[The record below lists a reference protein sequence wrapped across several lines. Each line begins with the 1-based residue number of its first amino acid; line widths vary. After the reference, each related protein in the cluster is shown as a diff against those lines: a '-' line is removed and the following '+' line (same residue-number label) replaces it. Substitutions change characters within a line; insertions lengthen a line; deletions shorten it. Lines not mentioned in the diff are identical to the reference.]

1 MSMDSISLLQR
12 ARYDFQPKIP
22 EVLTKDAATIQLEN
36 SSLSLPPRD
45 EQKIREYYR
54 ETIGKPAVVFADG
67 SNPAA
72 GRKRRCG
79 VLLSGGQAP
88 GGHNVIAGLF
98 DGLQAA
104 NAESELIGFHGGA
117 GGLLKCDYEILTK
130 EKVDFHRNTGGFDI
144 IGSGRTK
151 IETDAQI
158 EATIQTV
165 KKLELDS
172 LVIVGGDDSNTNAA
186 LLAEVFAQRKL
197 PMQVIGVPKTI
208 DGDLKNDHIETSFG
222 FDTSTKVYA
231 SLIGDLA
238 RDTKS
243 SGKYWNFVK
252 LMGRSASHIAL
263 ECALQIHPNIC
274 LIGEEIKAKNMSL
287 KRILYDICQII
298 AHRAEHGENFGVILI
313 PEGIVE
319 FIPETANLIAELNRN
334 WKEYEHVFTAL
345 TTLELKKK
353 WLYTKLSP
361 EAYHT
366 LDQLPAELAE
376 QFLGL
381 RDPHGNILVSQIE
394 IEKLFITMIRDYLEG
409 MTGAGTYKGSFAPL
423 AEFYGYEGRS
433 AFPSN
438 FDATYCYALGKTA
451 FLLIAN
457 GANGYL
463 ACIKDLALPSEQWKA
478 GGVPLTM
485 MMDMEERKGEW
496 VPVIAKSLVDLNG
509 AAFNEFARN
518 RDKWALETCYMHP
531 GPVQYFGPDELC
543 NRITET
549 LRLESEEKRRF
560 EAWANIAT
568 KR

>member
-1 MSMDSISLLQR
+1 MDTISVLQK
-12 ARYDFQPKIP
+12 ARYEFKPVLP
-22 EVLTKDAATIQLEN
+22 EILTKPASEIQLET
-36 SSLSLPPRD
+36 STLSLPPRD
-45 EQKIREYYR
+45 EQKVREFYK
-54 ETIGKPAVVFADG
+54 ETIGKPAVTFTKG
-67 SNPAA
+67 ENPAA
-72 GRKRRCG
+72 SKKRRCG

-88 GGHNVIAGLF
+88 GGHNVLAGLF
-98 DGLQAA
+98 DGLTAA
-104 NAESELIGFHGGA
+104 NPDSELVGFHGGA
-117 GGLLKCDYEILTK
+117 AGLLNGDYEILTK
-130 EKVDFHRNTGGFDI
+130 EKIDFHRNTGGFDI

-151 IETDAQI
+151 IETAEQI
-158 EATIQTV
+158 EATIKTV
-165 KKLELDS
+165 QALNLDS

-186 LLAEVFAQRKL
+186 LLAEIFAQKQV
-197 PMQVIGVPKTI
+197 PVQVIGVPKTI

-298 AHRAEHGENFGVILI
+298 ARRAENGENFGVILI

-353 WLYTKLSP
+353 WLVTKLSP

-394 IEKLFITMIRDYLEG
+394 IEKLFIILIRDYLEG
-409 MTGAGTYKGSFAPL
+409 MTGAGTYKGTFAPI

-438 FDATYCYALGKTA
+438 FDATYCYALGLTA
-451 FLLIAN
+451 FELIAN

-463 ACIKDLALPSEQWKA
+463 ACVKNLARPSTEWSA

-485 MMDMEERKGEW
+485 MMNMEERKGEW

-509 AAFNEFARN
+509 AAFNEFAKN
-518 RDKWALETCYMHP
+518 RDRWAIETCYQHP

-549 LRLESEEKRRF
+549 LRLESEEKSRF
-560 EAWANIAT
+560 EAWSNIAV